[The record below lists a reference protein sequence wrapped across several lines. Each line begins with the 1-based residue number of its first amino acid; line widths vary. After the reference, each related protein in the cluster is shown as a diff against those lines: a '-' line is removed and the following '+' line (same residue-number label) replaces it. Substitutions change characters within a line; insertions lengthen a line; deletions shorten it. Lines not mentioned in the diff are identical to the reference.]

1 MKCPDPGYR
10 EVTKGGAVALGGSD
24 HSLVEGTRRGRAG
37 CGAPARPGQP
47 RGPALAVR
55 QNAFV
60 SDPRQPAYV
69 LDLLGELT
77 PYERAVDLQ
86 LDLAA
91 ARSQGAMPDTI
102 VLCEHPPTLT
112 LGRSSDAELE
122 LPQGEQAIRELG
134 WELVRSRRGGRST
147 WHGPGQL
154 VCYPILDLRNHGK
167 DLRAYS
173 DRLERA
179 IVQTLAGIGVVAHAG
194 ETRETVG
201 VWAGDR
207 KLASLGVHADR
218 WIVTHGLAINVDCD
232 VTAFD
237 RFNACGLE
245 HTRFSSVALELG
257 QPCSV
262 GELRDPLLAA
272 LAEEFSL
279 ALSKLPAGV
288 A

>member
-1 MKCPDPGYR
+1 M
-10 EVTKGGAVALGGSD
+10 
-24 HSLVEGTRRGRAG
+24 
-37 CGAPARPGQP
+37 
-47 RGPALAVR
+47 R
-55 QNAFV
+55 QNAGV
-60 SDPRQPAYV
+60 SEQQQPAYV
-69 LDLLGELT
+69 LDLLREPT
-77 PYERAVDLQ
+77 PYDRAVELQ
-86 LDLAA
+86 IDLAA
-91 ARSQGAMPDTI
+91 ARSQGAVPDTI

-112 LGRSSDAELE
+112 LGRSSDPAVE
-122 LPQGEQAIRELG
+122 LPDGEGAIRELG
-134 WELVRSRRGGRST
+134 WEVVRSRRGGRST

-154 VCYPILDLRNHGK
+154 VCYPILDLREHGK

-173 DRLERA
+173 DRLELVIVRA
-179 IVQTLAGIGVVAHAG
+179 LAAIGIESHAG

-201 VWAGDR
+201 VWVRDR

-257 QPCSV
+257 RPFGV

-279 ALSKLPAGV
+279 ELSELPVGV

>member
-1 MKCPDPGYR
+1 MEPGQAGYL
-10 EVTKGGAVALGGSD
+10 VGTKGGAVALGGSD
-24 HSLVEGTRRGRAG
+24 HSLVEGKRRGRAG

-47 RGPALAVR
+47 RGPAPIVR
-55 QNAFV
+55 QNAVV
-60 SDPRQPAYV
+60 SDQRQPAYV
-69 LDLLGELT
+69 LDLLGEPT

-91 ARSQGAMPDTI
+91 ARSQGALPDTI

-122 LPQGEQAIRELG
+122 LPEGEPAIRELG

-173 DRLERA
+173 DRLERV
-179 IVQTLAGIGVVAHAG
+179 IVQALAEAGVEAHAG

-201 VWAGDR
+201 VWAGSR

-245 HTRFSSVALELG
+245 DVSFSSVALELG
-257 QPCSV
+257 RPFGV
-262 GELRDPLLAA
+262 HELRDPLLSA

-279 ALSKLPAGV
+279 ELSELPAGV